1 MFDNLLMAR
10 EGSVALVTINRPQVL
25 NALDSHT
32 LDELQAVASALASD
46 AGVRAVVLTG
56 GGDRAFVAGADI
68 RELEAFTSDEAG
80 AYARRGQ
87 VVFERIERLGKP
99 VIAAVNG
106 FALGGGC
113 ELAMACTMR
122 LAADSAQ
129 FAMPEVNLGL
139 LPGFAGT
146 QRLPRLVGRARALD
160 LMLTGRQITADAAL
174 EIGLVNRVVPAASLL
189 TEAMTLAGALAAK
202 APVAVR
208 SIIDAVY
215 RGSDLALADGAR
227 LEAELFAA
235 AAATSDMREGVSAF
249 LARRKPVF
257 RGE

>member
-1 MFDNLLMAR
+1 MFDNLLVAR
-10 EGSVALVTINRPQVL
+10 EGAVALVTINRPQVL

-32 LDELQAVASALASD
+32 LDELHTVAADLAGD
-46 AGVRAVVLTG
+46 AAVRAIVVTG
-56 GGDRAFVAGADI
+56 SGDRAFAAGADI
-68 RELEAFTSDEAG
+68 RELAAFTPEEAG

-87 VVFERIERLGKP
+87 QVFDMFERMGKP
-99 VIAAVNG
+99 VIAAING
-106 FALGGGC
+106 YALGGGC
-113 ELAMACTMR
+113 ELAMACTLR
-122 LAADSAQ
+122 LAADTAQ

-146 QRLPRLVGRARALD
+146 QRLPRLVGRAHALD
-160 LMLTGRQITADAAL
+160 LMLTGRQITAAAAL
-174 EIGLVNRVVPAASLL
+174 EIGLVNRVVPPSSLP
-189 TEAMTLAGALAAK
+189 TEAMSLAEALAAK
-202 APVAVR
+202 APLAMR

-215 RGSDLALADGAR
+215 RGSELPLGEGAR
-227 LEAELFAA
+227 VEAELFAA